1 MTSYG
6 NPYNNYKTAPLTVD
20 VVDVNGEQV
29 LQFTEEQMKAL
40 NMKAGDTIVWNK
52 NDETGDVSFTVKKA
66 K

>member
-1 MTSYG
+1 MSKYG
-6 NPYNNYKTAPLTVD
+6 NAYNNYKTQPVTVD

-40 NMKAGDTIVWNK
+40 KLKAGDTIVWNI
-52 NDETGDVSFTVKKA
+52 NDETGEVSFTVKDA

>member
-6 NPYNNYKTAPLTVD
+6 NAYNNYKSEPLTVD

-40 NMKAGDTIVWNK
+40 KLKAGDTIVWNI
-52 NDETGDVSFTVKKA
+52 NDETGEVSFTVKDA